1 MFCHTFRRQRAIF
14 SPGWLAYK
22 FEKTFDYEPSVQS
35 KVFLIDDD
43 LSLLMESV
51 DRID

>member
-1 MFCHTFRRQRAIF
+1 MIYLL
-14 SPGWLAYK
+14 GWLAYK

-35 KVFLIDDD
+35 KVFLISGE
-43 LSLLMESV
+43 LSFLIESV